1 MRYFYTENGSE
12 KKNDDD
18 ENNNGSKNKSKFGET
33 IDLFYLTIFTLK
45 YLKLA

>member
-1 MRYFYTENGSE
+1 MVQ
-12 KKNDDD
+12 KKKYDDDD

-33 IDLFYLTIFTLK
+33 IDLFYLTIFMLK

>member
-12 KKNDDD
+12 KKNDD

-33 IDLFYLTIFTLK
+33 IDLFYLTIFMLK